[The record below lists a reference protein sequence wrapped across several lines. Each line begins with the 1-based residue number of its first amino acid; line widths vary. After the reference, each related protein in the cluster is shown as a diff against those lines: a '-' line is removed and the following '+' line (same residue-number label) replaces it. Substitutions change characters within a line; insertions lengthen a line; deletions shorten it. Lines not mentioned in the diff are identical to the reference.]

1 VKIKEVI
8 KTILK
13 AVACLGQQILGLGGK
28 AIQVVYD
35 IVK

>member
-1 VKIKEVI
+1 M
-8 KTILK
+8 ILK
-13 AVACLGQQILGLGGK
+13 AVACLGQQILGIGVK

>member
-1 VKIKEVI
+1 VR

-13 AVACLGQQILGLGGK
+13 AVAGLGQQILGIGEK
-28 AIQVVYD
+28 AIKVVYD